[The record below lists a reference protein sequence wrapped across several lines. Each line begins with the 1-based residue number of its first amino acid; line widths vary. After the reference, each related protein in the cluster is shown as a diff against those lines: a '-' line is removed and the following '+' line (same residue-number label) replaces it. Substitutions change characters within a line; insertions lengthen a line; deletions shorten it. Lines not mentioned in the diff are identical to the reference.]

1 MNSLPD
7 EILSRI
13 LFLATN
19 PRNDSQVDAASSDA
33 EPSVESDVNPCHGL
47 GMVSKRWALLLP
59 GVVRM
64 SAAADS
70 SSRRKDPGDQD
81 DSLLPVPTL
90 STPALLRTLS
100 HAPSVTSLTLGD
112 GAVDFYDHA
121 FLSSVLAACPKLTRL
136 SFGEPRFTAAP
147 PPFTIRLASLDSF
160 FRAAAPQLQELA
172 LVLPPNVT
180 EFPDS
185 ISSLRVL
192 RLRANELAHLP
203 DGLCLLP
210 ALRELHLNCPELWEL
225 PKNFGQLKILTHL
238 SIGECENSPVF
249 RLPDSLGDLPSLTS
263 LRIDCSCHLHVP
275 SSIDALQQLR
285 RLELRRFDDELPD
298 VCDAWA
304 KLEEVALDECR
315 MRSLPPTWL
324 ETLTRLTLRSCN
336 HLESFPFDQV
346 VWDPQLRHLT
356 LEGVES
362 IVPLHPLSRLTS
374 LQRLKVSGSIHA
386 RVVTE
391 NAKFPVGFFSLPS
404 LSHMSVD
411 RVAWVEQ
418 GNTNAK
424 AAAPPAATVLAA
436 AAASAGAAL
445 ATAAAAAAAAATAA
459 AAAPAQARACSPLGP
474 SLQHL
479 ELTLGSNSTQGSF
492 LSARLWS
499 LGSLM
504 HLSITHLKLNSLALS
519 AFGHLTNLRSLSL
532 SSCFLRLPDSL
543 SLLAPSLQSLSLEYD
558 SSSTTSSSTTTTS
571 TTSSE
576 GSHLTLPSFISHL
589 TSLTDLHLTGVF
601 VPSPPPHLARL
612 LSLHKLS
619 IKKSAYCTR
628 IHAHLAHTEPV
639 VPENIGQLAALE
651 WLELK
656 GRVSENGLPAS
667 LARLGALQ
675 FLSVECDNLDRLP
688 GALSGLSSL
697 QEASLSCP
705 ALASLPP
712 SFCLLSHLRILTITG
727 SNCLVTLPTDFGS
740 LGALRRLSIHS
751 CSRLHSLPDSFSSL
765 ASLVHLTITK
775 CPQLSTLPD
784 GFGSLPRLARL
795 TITHCDSFT
804 HLPTSFPSLPSLRV
818 ADLSFC
824 NHLLSL

>member
-1 MNSLPD
+1 
-7 EILSRI
+7 
-13 LFLATN
+13 
-19 PRNDSQVDAASSDA
+19 
-33 EPSVESDVNPCHGL
+33 
-47 GMVSKRWALLLP
+47 MVSKRWALLLP

-100 HAPSVTSLTLGD
+100 RAPSVTSLTLGD
-112 GAVDFYDHA
+112 GAVDFYDHD

-147 PPFTIRLASLDSF
+147 PPFTISLASLDSF

-180 EFPDS
+180 ELPDS
-185 ISSLRVL
+185 ISSLSSLRVL

-298 VCDAWA
+298 ACDAWA

-374 LQRLKVSGSIHA
+374 LQRLK
-386 RVVTE
+386 
-391 NAKFPVGFFSLPS
+391 
-404 LSHMSVD
+404 
-411 RVAWVEQ
+411 
-418 GNTNAK
+418 
-424 AAAPPAATVLAA
+424 
-436 AAASAGAAL
+436 
-445 ATAAAAAAAAATAA
+445 
-459 AAAPAQARACSPLGP
+459 
-474 SLQHL
+474 
-479 ELTLGSNSTQGSF
+479 
-492 LSARLWS
+492 
-499 LGSLM
+499 
-504 HLSITHLKLNSLALS
+504 
-519 AFGHLTNLRSLSL
+519 
-532 SSCFLRLPDSL
+532 
-543 SLLAPSLQSLSLEYD
+543 
-558 SSSTTSSSTTTTS
+558 
-571 TTSSE
+571 
-576 GSHLTLPSFISHL
+576 
-589 TSLTDLHLTGVF
+589 
-601 VPSPPPHLARL
+601 
-612 LSLHKLS
+612 
-619 IKKSAYCTR
+619 
-628 IHAHLAHTEPV
+628 PV

-656 GRVSENGLPAS
+656 GHVSENGLPAS

-675 FLSVECDNLDRLP
+675 FLSVESDSLDRLP
-688 GALSGLSSL
+688 GALSGLSYL

-705 ALASLPP
+705 ALPSLPP

-775 CPQLSTLPD
+775 CPQLSTFPD
-784 GFGSLPRLARL
+784 GFGSLPRLAQL

-804 HLPTSFPSLPSLRV
+804 HLSTSFPSLPSLRV